1 MLFKAYR
8 GFPVGTFKSNC
19 YRNFST
25 IPLPL
30 LFSEYRIVL
39 PISGPQ
45 YTLQGETL
53 VTDLA
58 GMLASVAAGHRLTVA
73 KSAHAYARVH
83 THPEQNCTLGDSQYS
98 DVCQKDRSM
107 INALFSFRCT
117 VISAYSCLQHPR

>member
-1 MLFKAYR
+1 M
-8 GFPVGTFKSNC
+8 GTFKSNC
-19 YRNFST
+19 YRNFSA
-25 IPLPL
+25 IPSPL

-58 GMLASVAAGHRLTVA
+58 AVNLWPAAALANIPA

-107 INALFSFRCT
+107 INASFSFRCT